1 MFMMLRDNPV
11 IASLGRG
18 NLGKAK
24 LKNQKA
30 K

>member
-1 MFMMLRDNPV
+1 MMLRDNPV

-18 NLGKAK
+18 NFRKAK
-24 LKNQKA
+24 FKNQKA